1 MKKQIYYA
9 DLTPCD
15 NMDDYKEA
23 AFVPQ
28 FVLDDT
34 KKFDTK
40 PPIGVVQLATHLG
53 WCIVAK
59 WYNNGST
66 RIYGGTE
73 DAIRAGVSILG
84 GCCDSGDCGY
94 AFGEEKIF
102 PKKVSEKDVSVFD
115 GYTTEILLRMEQK
128 EEIKVQGTDET
139 FATQATNS
147 LKIEDLKNG
156 DFVAFD
162 YNGNTAVTRL
172 TSDDGDFMYAVGLWH
187 DSNLVG
193 DVDAIWY
200 ADNLKDV
207 NSVSPITNLH
217 YVTIDEVKRYV
228 NALTESFEIREQM
241 QRESEPKMLPDCVTT
256 EDYIKSLTNKL
267 TLTLQAK
274 NHDYNSAF
282 SEMFDELGIDYAY
295 GKLREK
301 MNRIKVLRSKPN
313 MVKNEGLEDALLD
326 TAGYAILTLVEL
338 KKRKS
343 NDTH

>member
-1 MKKQIYYA
+1 MEYHELGERFEFDGVTLEVVEKTTGIGCMHCYLCIEKICKLGMRTYC
-9 DLTPCD
+9 DLTQRKD
-15 NMDDYKEA
+15 K
-23 AFVPQ
+23 
-28 FVLDDT
+28 T
-34 KKFDTK
+34 
-40 PPIGVVQLATHLG
+40 
-53 WCIVAK
+53 
-59 WYNNGST
+59 
-66 RIYGGTE
+66 
-73 DAIRAGVSILG
+73 SI
-84 GCCDSGDCGY
+84 
-94 AFGEEKIF
+94 IF
-102 PKKVSEKDVSVFD
+102 KLVEQCEPKD
-115 GYTTEILLRMEQK
+115 MEQK
-128 EEIKVQGTDET
+128 TEIKVEDTDKT
-139 FATQATNS
+139 FATQVTNS

-193 DVDAIWY
+193 DTNAIWY

-228 NALTESFEIREQM
+228 NALTESFERREQI

-256 EDYIKSLTNKL
+256 EDYIKSLSNKL
-267 TLTLQAK
+267 ALTLQAK

-301 MNRIKVLRSKPN
+301 MNRIKVLRKQPN
-313 MVKNEGLEDALLD
+313 MVENEGLEDALLD

-338 KKRKS
+338 KKRKE
-343 NDTH
+343 

>member
-1 MKKQIYYA
+1 MEYHEIGERFEFNGVELEVIEGQGDTTDCISCYFRYSDCIAFKEMWCNSRLRSDKSPIYYKLVEQCKTKENNNMKKQIYYA

-34 KKFDTK
+34 KEFDTK

-66 RIYGGTE
+66 RIYGGTA

-128 EEIKVQGTDET
+128 TEFMVAGTDKV
-139 FATQATNS
+139 FATHVGNIQSDEGVDGSLLDKLVATY
-147 LKIEDLKNG
+147 K
-156 DFVAFD
+156 
-162 YNGNTAVTRL
+162 
-172 TSDDGDFMYAVGLWH
+172 
-187 DSNLVG
+187 
-193 DVDAIWY
+193 
-200 ADNLKDV
+200 
-207 NSVSPITNLH
+207 
-217 YVTIDEVKRYV
+217 
-228 NALTESFEIREQM
+228 
-241 QRESEPKMLPDCVTT
+241 
-256 EDYIKSLTNKL
+256 
-267 TLTLQAK
+267 AK
-274 NHDYNSAF
+274 NHDYSNAF

-301 MNRIKVLRSKPN
+301 MNRIKVLRNKPN
-313 MVKNEGLEDALLD
+313 MVENEGLEDALLD

-338 KKRKS
+338 KKRKK
-343 NDTH
+343 

>member
-1 MKKQIYYA
+1 MEYHKIGERFEYNGVMLEVIQTPGCVSCFFHDNRICKLKDDPKYCGIDTRNDKRSISYKLIKQCKIRENNNMKKQIYYA

-34 KKFDTK
+34 KEFDTK
-40 PPIGVVQLATHLG
+40 PPIGVVQLATICG

-59 WYNNGST
+59 WRNNGST

-73 DAIRAGVSILG
+73 DTIRAGVSILG

-94 AFGEEKIF
+94 AFGEEKIL

-128 EEIKVQGTDET
+128 TEIKVEGTDKI
-139 FATQATNS
+139 FATQVTNIQSDEEIYGS
-147 LKIEDLKNG
+147 LLDKLFTTYKAKD
-156 DFVAFD
+156 AD
-162 YNGNTAVTRL
+162 YG
-172 TSDDGDFMYAVGLWH
+172 S
-187 DSNLVG
+187 
-193 DVDAIWY
+193 
-200 ADNLKDV
+200 
-207 NSVSPITNLH
+207 
-217 YVTIDEVKRYV
+217 
-228 NALTESFEIREQM
+228 SF
-241 QRESEPKMLPDCVTT
+241 
-256 EDYIKSLTNKL
+256 
-267 TLTLQAK
+267 A
-274 NHDYNSAF
+274 
-282 SEMFDELGIDYAY
+282 EMFDELGIDYAY

-301 MNRIKVLRSKPN
+301 MNRIKVLRKQPN
-313 MVKNEGLEDALLD
+313 MVENEGLEDALLD

-343 NDTH
+343 NDKSE

>member
-1 MKKQIYYA
+1 MEYHEIGDRFEYNGVILEVVNEFVVDKCKQCFLFWNCKLPYTMNCREDTRKDGESIYYKLVEQCKIRENNNMENKIIYYA

-23 AFVPQ
+23 AFIPQ

-34 KKFDTK
+34 KEFDTK

-73 DAIRAGVSILG
+73 DTIRAGVSILG

-128 EEIKVQGTDET
+128 TEFMVAGTDKVFATHVGNVQSDEEIYG
-139 FATQATNS
+139 S
-147 LKIEDLKNG
+147 LLDKLFTTYKAKD
-156 DFVAFD
+156 AD
-162 YNGNTAVTRL
+162 YG
-172 TSDDGDFMYAVGLWH
+172 
-187 DSNLVG
+187 
-193 DVDAIWY
+193 
-200 ADNLKDV
+200 
-207 NSVSPITNLH
+207 
-217 YVTIDEVKRYV
+217 
-228 NALTESFEIREQM
+228 
-241 QRESEPKMLPDCVTT
+241 
-256 EDYIKSLTNKL
+256 
-267 TLTLQAK
+267 
-274 NHDYNSAF
+274 SAF

-301 MNRIKVLRSKPN
+301 INRIKVLRKQPN
-313 MVKNEGLEDALLD
+313 MVENEGLEDALLD

-338 KKRKS
+338 KKRKDNGKS
-343 NDTH
+343 E